1 MNIPDDKLR
10 FAYYYIL
17 KHSCGY
23 LEALKVIHP
32 DIPDYFHSINY
43 ISTGI
48 DAIGRER
55 YKTTEE
61 GYEHARVS
69 YIAMSAKLYMN

>member
-23 LEALKVIHP
+23 LEALNVIHP
-32 DIPDYFHSINY
+32 KIPKYFNSIGY

-48 DAIGRER
+48 D
-55 YKTTEE
+55 T
-61 GYEHARVS
+61 
-69 YIAMSAKLYMN
+69 L